1 MRVRINQAGQAG
13 VLRQVD
19 VVNPSGLSTRNGPNS
34 AIDNRDGHVGQRRI
48 LQAIV
53 NGTATRYFIVSDGIV
68 IKSRLLHSFAT
79 MHVESGW
86 GGMRMPTFWIVL
98 VLLTGCAVDKT
109 AEVDRLLAPYRAAG
123 MPGASVMVI
132 NDGPAVLTMSYGL
145 NDSRTNT

>member
-1 MRVRINQAGQAG
+1 
-13 VLRQVD
+13 
-19 VVNPSGLSTRNGPNS
+19 
-34 AIDNRDGHVGQRRI
+34 
-48 LQAIV
+48 
-53 NGTATRYFIVSDGIV
+53 
-68 IKSRLLHSFAT
+68 